1 MRGPRPLLKDHYTLL
16 KKVGSGTYGE
26 VFKASAIGDPTK
38 IVSVKQSK
46 QTKNGN
52 DDKLIPPAV
61 LRELTLL
68 SEINFPHIIHTSIKD
83 VFYDSDNHVL
93 AFVYDYGAFDVR
105 KLIRFY
111 LSRKQIVSEMVTK
124 SILFQLLLA
133 LDHIHQRGIIHCDI
147 TPPNLIIMPE
157 NSKIPG
163 IVKLIDFGLARAID
177 NTNFPKNTGV
187 VTVWYR
193 APELLLGDS
202 HYDAS
207 IDLWSAGC
215 IFAELLLGDVLFKA
229 ETQNEQNPTGF
240 NKNQLAKILEIMG
253 PINESSI
260 ARPEWCAHLA
270 DYNRMTKPK
279 QKTSLQKLFQNVN
292 PKAFDLLIK
301 MLEYNPYHR
310 ITAHDAL
317 RHEYFNEKPIPGMNI
332 SRMILRE
339 DWVQLVSIGEGSST
353 TI

>member
-1 MRGPRPLLKDHYTLL
+1 MRGSRPSLKDHYTLL

-26 VFKASAIGDPTK
+26 VYKAVMNGDPSK
-38 IVSVKQSK
+38 VVSVKQSK
-46 QTKNGN
+46 QNKNGT
-52 DDKLIPPAV
+52 DDKSIPPSV

-68 SEINFPHIIHTSIKD
+68 SEINYPHIIHTSIKD
-83 VFYDSDNHVL
+83 VFYDSEAHVL

-105 KLIRFY
+105 KLIRYY
-111 LSRKQIVSEMVTK
+111 LAKKQLVSEIVTK

-147 TPPNLIIMPE
+147 TPPNLIIMPD

-177 NTNFPKNTGV
+177 NTNQPKNTGV

-193 APELLLGDS
+193 APELLLGDT
-202 HYDAS
+202 HYDSA

-240 NKNQLAKILEIMG
+240 NREQLKKILEIMG
-253 PINESSI
+253 PLNETNI
-260 ARPEWCAHLA
+260 ARPEWCTHLA
-270 DYNRMTKPK
+270 DYNRSTKPK
-279 QKTSLQKLFQNVN
+279 QKTSLQKIFQNAN
-292 PKAFDLLIK
+292 PKAFDLLQRL
-301 MLEYNPYHR
+301 LEYNPYHR

-332 SRMILRE
+332 SRMIPPE
-339 DWVQLVSIGEGSST
+339 DWAQLMSIGEGSSSN
-353 TI
+353 I